1 MLPLKYLLLFQLNMY
16 RTTSNR
22 TLLWDEDG
30 PTTAHVS
37 DSWILQVKSLKYGDT
52 VSPRGYMVA
61 LSKIIRGAPV
71 VPFATEEN

>member
-1 MLPLKYLLLFQLNMY
+1 MFPLKYLLLFQLDMY
-16 RTTSNR
+16 CTTSNR

-30 PTTAHVS
+30 PTTAQVS

-61 LSKIIRGAPV
+61 FSKVIRGTPV